1 MTKEKNKTY
10 SETMFRD
17 LLENAPLGYQSL
29 DKDGIIIYINKA
41 WEDFFGYT
49 KKEVVG
55 TAFISLLPDDQKK
68 HFERCFSELIREKEI
83 HDAEFEMAKKDGS
96 LAIVSF
102 DGKIGVDRQGN
113 LRTHCTFHDVTQ
125 RRRTE
130 QALKRSEEKYR
141 TLFQVESD
149 AVFLIDE
156 ETADIL
162 DANASAVAMY
172 GYTKKE
178 LLTLKAMD
186 LSAEPEKTRKIINS
200 KSDTHIPLRYHR
212 KKDGTVFPV
221 EIHARDYAL
230 FGKRINIS
238 TVRDITE
245 KIHAENEIKKS
256 QQQLRDLARHLQTV
270 REEEKAMIAREVHDE
285 LGQVLSALKMD
296 ISWVRNK
303 LPKHLRELYIKL
315 QSIIDLTDQS
325 IQTVKRISSE
335 LRPSLLDVLGLVPTM
350 EWQAEQFQSRH
361 NITCKLSLDKRI
373 SPGVEL
379 SITLF
384 RCLQEALTNVARH
397 ADADQVDVNFYRSNN
412 DIILHIQDNGK
423 GITDAQIKDPRSYGL
438 IGMRERVDAFGG
450 RFYIERK
457 QPAGT
462 SVKIIIPSEETEKN
476 DGQNTDR

>member
-1 MTKEKNKTY
+1 
-10 SETMFRD
+10 
-17 LLENAPLGYQSL
+17 
-29 DKDGIIIYINKA
+29 
-41 WEDFFGYT
+41 
-49 KKEVVG
+49 
-55 TAFISLLPDDQKK
+55 
-68 HFERCFSELIREKEI
+68 
-83 HDAEFEMAKKDGS
+83 
-96 LAIVSF
+96 
-102 DGKIGVDRQGN
+102 
-113 LRTHCTFHDVTQ
+113 
-125 RRRTE
+125 
-130 QALKRSEEKYR
+130 
-141 TLFQVESD
+141 
-149 AVFLIDE
+149 
-156 ETADIL
+156 
-162 DANASAVAMY
+162 
-172 GYTKKE
+172 
-178 LLTLKAMD
+178 
-186 LSAEPEKTRKIINS
+186 
-200 KSDTHIPLRYHR
+200 
-212 KKDGTVFPV
+212 
-221 EIHARDYAL
+221 
-230 FGKRINIS
+230 
-238 TVRDITE
+238 
-245 KIHAENEIKKS
+245 
-256 QQQLRDLARHLQTV
+256 
-270 REEEKAMIAREVHDE
+270 
-285 LGQVLSALKMD
+285 MD